1 MSGFDT
7 KKLSLAG
14 LLITMGIVFGDIG
27 TSPLY
32 VFNAITKTV
41 NDHGQIIRDFSEA
54 RVLGGL
60 SAIIWTLILIASIK
74 YIYLAL
80 NADNK
85 GEGGIFALYALLKE
99 KKIKWIIIPALIGC
113 ATLLADGF
121 ITPAISISS
130 AVEGI
135 TAIPGF
141 TEHFKDFQTT
151 PIVVTII
158 IVLFIIQ
165 QFGTA
170 SIGKIFGPVM
180 IIWFGLLLYLGLV
193 HIFQNPIVLKA
204 FNPYW
209 AYQMIFIEKE
219 GFYALG
225 AVFLCTTGA
234 EALYSDLGHCG
245 KKNIRAAWVAM
256 GTILVIN
263 YLGQAALCLT
273 PGFNL
278 GLKESIFYTMVS
290 AVSPDLMIYAVLIA
304 TAATIIASQAL
315 ITGVF
320 TLMNEAIKLKLWT
333 NLKVKYPT
341 EHNGHIYIPFI
352 NWFLMIGCLVVIYI
366 FRTSERMEAS
376 YGLAITINMVMT
388 SILLGLLMILRNP
401 TMKVAIVF
409 MFSVFL
415 IIETLFL
422 ASNLFKVLDG
432 GWFTLSL
439 SLIFFALL
447 YLYHKAKQLRKNITE
462 YVPMNKVIP
471 LLNAVRNDD
480 KIKYEATNLVYPT
493 RSDSPQKL
501 DSTVFYSLFKKRPRK
516 AEITWF
522 LHLNITNEPYGI
534 HYSVNE
540 IIDKHCYY
548 VSLNFGF
555 KEEHRIE
562 FMMKKIQRKMVEKG
576 ELSGKSVFDS
586 VKELNDESDFKF
598 IVLNS
603 RVATD
608 NFLTPFEVIFVKVY
622 RFIKLTGLTPAE
634 DFGLDKTN
642 VVVEYVPISVTKQL
656 DQEMIEDHEDYSIKI
671 NKTVGKKGC

>member
-1 MSGFDT
+1 MSGFNAN
-7 KKLSLAG
+7 KLSAAG
-14 LLITMGIVFGDIG
+14 FLITIGIVFGDIG

-32 VFNAITKTV
+32 VFEAITNGKY
-41 NDHGQIIRDFSEA
+41 DPALI
-54 RVLGGL
+54 LGGL
-60 SAIIWTLILIASIK
+60 SAVIWTLILLATIK

-85 GEGGIFALYALLKE
+85 GEGGIFALFALLKE
-99 KKIKWIIIPALIGC
+99 KKVKWVIIPALIGC

-135 TAIPGF
+135 NSIYPGLP
-141 TEHFKDFQTT
+141 TI
-151 PIVVTII
+151 PIVSGI
-158 IVLFIIQ
+158 IVALFLIQ

-170 SIGKIFGPVM
+170 SIGKVFGPIM
-180 IIWFGLLLYLGLV
+180 IVWFALLGYLGLR
-193 HIFQNPIVLKA
+193 HISDNPEVFKA
-204 FNPYW
+204 FNPYY
-209 AYQMIFIEKE
+209 AYNLVVNVKG
-219 GFYALG
+219 GFWVLG

-245 KKNIRAAWVAM
+245 KKNIRFSWSIM
-256 GTILVIN
+256 SILIVIN
-263 YLGQAALCLT
+263 YLGQAALCLK
-273 PGFNL
+273 PGFKLAPN
-278 GLKESIFYTMVS
+278 KTVFYTMV
-290 AVSPDLMIYAVLIA
+290 PDNILPFVIAIA

-352 NWFLMIGCLVVIYI
+352 NWFLMAGCLLVIYI
-366 FRTSERMEAS
+366 FRNAKAMEAS

-388 SILLGLLMILRNP
+388 SMLLGVLLIMRKPKWKYIY
-401 TMKVAIVF
+401 IF
-409 MFSVFL
+409 IFSIFL
-415 IIETLFL
+415 IIEIIFL
-422 ASNLFKVLDG
+422 MSNLGKIFEG

-439 SLIFFALL
+439 SIIFFALL
-447 YLYHKAKQLRKNITE
+447 YLYNKAKELRKNITE
-462 YVPMNKVIP
+462 YVPMNQVIP
-471 LLNAVRNDD
+471 LLNSVRVDE
-480 KIKYEATNLVYPT
+480 KIAYEATNLVYPT

-501 DSTVFYSLFKKRPRK
+501 DSTVFYSLFKKRPRR
-516 AEITWF
+516 AEVTWF
-522 LHLNITNEPYGI
+522 LHLNITNEPWGV

-555 KEEHRIE
+555 KEEHRVE
-562 FMMKKIQRKMVEKG
+562 FMMRKIHDKMVEKG
-576 ELSGKSVFDS
+576 ELTGESVF
-586 VKELNDESDFKF
+586 ESIKDKIDGADFKF

-608 NFLTPFEVIFVKVY
+608 NLLTAFQIIFVKVY
-622 RFIKLTGLTPAE
+622 RFIKMTGLTPAE

-642 VVVEYVPISVTKQL
+642 VAVEYVPISVTKQL
-656 DQEMIEDHEDYSIKI
+656 DQEMIEDSEDYSTRLD
-671 NKTVGKKGC
+671 KTVDRKHKRFNQGC